1 MSSWIKFPFW
11 LQRMLANSW
20 TVFTA
25 SPCSHMVRMLAFQ
38 SLHTPV
44 LLLRIFW
51 AAWCSRRFRL
61 QCSPFPSSLE
71 DCSLLSRQLQ
81 HVFLQKLEDFST
93 VWKPWCKM
101 ISRICWPS
109 SNLRCHVLS
118 IPPWHFITNYSSQRR
133 GFQSPY
139 LTCEKYFFLMFQSEI

>member
-1 MSSWIKFPFW
+1 MNQILLLTTEGFSKQLES
-11 LQRMLANSW
+11 
-20 TVFTA
+20 FTA
-25 SPCSHMVRMLAFQ
+25 SPCSHMVRVLAFQ

-61 QCSPFPSSLE
+61 QCSLFPSSLE

-109 SNLRCHVLS
+109 SNLRFCILS
-118 IPPWHFITNYSSQRR
+118 TPPWHFITNYSSQRR
-133 GFQSPY
+133 GFPEF
-139 LTCEKYFFLMFQSEI
+139 LPNLWKVDFFLTFQSEI